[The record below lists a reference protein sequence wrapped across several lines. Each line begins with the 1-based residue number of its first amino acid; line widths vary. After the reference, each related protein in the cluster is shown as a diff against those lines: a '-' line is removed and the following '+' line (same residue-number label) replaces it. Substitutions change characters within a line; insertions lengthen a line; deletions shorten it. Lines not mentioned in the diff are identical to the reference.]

1 MTKEGI
7 DHFTDGIAS
16 GYPLCCVLFFCG
28 GWESL
33 LKKIPEFEEPMPIM
47 ENNERVMCPRCI
59 MESLGDF
66 D

>member
-1 MTKEGI
+1 MKEGI
-7 DHFTDGIAS
+7 DHFIEGVES
-16 GYPLCCVLFFCG
+16 RYPLCCVLFFCG
-28 GWESL
+28 SWESL
-33 LKKIPEFEEPMPIM
+33 LKNIPEFKEDMPIM